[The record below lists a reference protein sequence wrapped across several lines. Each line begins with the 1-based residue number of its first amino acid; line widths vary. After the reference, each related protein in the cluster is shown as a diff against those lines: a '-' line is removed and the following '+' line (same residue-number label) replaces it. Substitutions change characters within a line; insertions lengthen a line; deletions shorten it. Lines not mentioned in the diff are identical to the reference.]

1 LSGGERL
8 RGALACV
15 MTGSAPPQLLVLDEP
30 SNHLDLASVEAV
42 EAALRTYDG
51 ALVVVSHDEDFLAA
65 IDVDRRISL

>member
-1 LSGGERL
+1 
-8 RGALACV
+8 